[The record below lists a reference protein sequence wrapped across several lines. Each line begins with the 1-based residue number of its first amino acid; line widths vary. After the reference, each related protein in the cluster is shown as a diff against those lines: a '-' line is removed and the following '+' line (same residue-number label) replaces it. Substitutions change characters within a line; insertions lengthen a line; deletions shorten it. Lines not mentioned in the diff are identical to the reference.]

1 LCYTFFH
8 LKHIFF
14 RQKKYDQAITTLK
27 NGIETLSGRVPAK
40 LHPIHVRACKWPDW
54 LNEGIAQLEKIT
66 NDITTKAKDFEL
78 KRIELEKKK
87 KLQKEEA
94 VQKKEKEKMEAKK
107 LKEENEEKQ
116 KQEQLNAT
124 GSTATL
130 TKQQQIDM
138 QEIVTRRRD
147 LESKH
152 RSTRAEKEKLINDYN
167 KIQTTLSALRGI
179 EQDDDDKSTM
189 DTSEES
195 EGVGGSGVPVEH
207 VRKQYAA
214 VGKMFV
220 VKSSEDVLKEMIL
233 KEKSMKERLNVL
245 KSRDENLVLK
255 LESIQKELN
264 EMIAR

>member
-1 LCYTFFH
+1 
-8 LKHIFF
+8 
-14 RQKKYDQAITTLK
+14 
-27 NGIETLSGRVPAK
+27 
-40 LHPIHVRACKWPDW
+40 
-54 LNEGIAQLEKIT
+54 
-66 NDITTKAKDFEL
+66 
-78 KRIELEKKK
+78 
-87 KLQKEEA
+87 
-94 VQKKEKEKMEAKK
+94 
-107 LKEENEEKQ
+107 
-116 KQEQLNAT
+116 
-124 GSTATL
+124 
-130 TKQQQIDM
+130 M
-138 QEIVTRRRD
+138 QELVARRRD

-179 EQDDDDKSTM
+179 EQDDDDKSNM
-189 DTSEES
+189 DTSEGSAGS